1 MSDENLAE
9 NQPHETSL
17 LTQVHLFESLDDTI
31 TDFHPKVV
39 GRKSSA
45 PEISTGKRV
54 SFHHDRTTNE
64 SRRENI
70 PTNRGDAQFKQSRTK
85 SRYSK
90 NGHKIAVRQT
100 RAGSINQSESRAV
113 GMSTKDMK
121 NRSNMHPER
130 NSLMKAAGRTVQ
142 TGASITVPSSS
153 EADSSSSGLDVN
165 RDTSDMHAQ
174 LDTNSQA
181 VLSVIS
187 HLEHS
192 LDEQRKQTLQLQ
204 AEIAMLR
211 EQQTK
216 RETELRSSYDAELL
230 RLQGMITRLH
240 STRSSTDQTTR
251 QISPSRPSSNPSPR
265 LPTAETVAHQ
275 PRSTSNTRET
285 NNEIVQ
291 LQREIERQ
299 DELIAGYQRENER
312 LYEEAKQC
320 KKENQPSRELI
331 ETAERLTS
339 ENASLRIEL
348 ERLEKE
354 SRQRAKRIE
363 ELLQMNHCQDQNSR
377 LADLEQALATVNLQL
392 KSALNERDA
401 ARLEFQNA
409 HQQIHQLTVK
419 HRQLTEQLECERNEN
434 RVEREKLQ
442 ENHRETVGEL
452 QRKLQWYLE
461 NQSMVNR
468 DQARLKAQLKEM
480 NRLKEQ
486 LRQTQPQSTVKNI
499 STPILKESD
508 RILDEQCHNS
518 DPMVLEHRIKSLEAE
533 LEQAQEHEKRA
544 IRSIQQQYET
554 VKHQYEERIKTLS
567 EQQTVERYR
576 SRRQSVE
583 VQTTDSISDQSSAA
597 SMPQIWWRIPKT
609 SDFEESQT
617 IHHLLRKLRDQIGHL
632 KHELANR
639 QRAIDEL
646 QRLSSL
652 NTSTGPEAQGSL
664 GITRYTGANQTTS
677 FRRSTR
683 TNAPVSRV
691 RPRQI
696 NTIPHRQPEN
706 QPIRSWENGH
716 HLNDLQQNI
725 AEMAVARIQL
735 EVRFHAS

>member
-1 MSDENLAE
+1 MYINILSTPQA
-9 NQPHETSL
+9 
-17 LTQVHLFESLDDTI
+17 
-31 TDFHPKVV
+31 
-39 GRKSSA
+39 RKSEFVDKMCLILTSFVLPPFVFA
-45 PEISTGKRV
+45 P
-54 SFHHDRTTNE
+54 
-64 SRRENI
+64 
-70 PTNRGDAQFKQSRTK
+70 
-85 SRYSK
+85 
-90 NGHKIAVRQT
+90 
-100 RAGSINQSESRAV
+100 
-113 GMSTKDMK
+113 
-121 NRSNMHPER
+121 
-130 NSLMKAAGRTVQ
+130 AAHTH
-142 TGASITVPSSS
+142 T
-153 EADSSSSGLDVN
+153 
-165 RDTSDMHAQ
+165 H
-174 LDTNSQA
+174 
-181 VLSVIS
+181 
-187 HLEHS
+187 
-192 LDEQRKQTLQLQ
+192 
-204 AEIAMLR
+204 
-211 EQQTK
+211 
-216 RETELRSSYDAELL
+216 
-230 RLQGMITRLH
+230 
-240 STRSSTDQTTR
+240 TTR
-251 QISPSRPSSNPSPR
+251 P
-265 LPTAETVAHQ
+265 
-275 PRSTSNTRET
+275 
-285 NNEIVQ
+285 
-291 LQREIERQ
+291 
-299 DELIAGYQRENER
+299 
-312 LYEEAKQC
+312 
-320 KKENQPSRELI
+320 
-331 ETAERLTS
+331 
-339 ENASLRIEL
+339 
-348 ERLEKE
+348 
-354 SRQRAKRIE
+354 
-363 ELLQMNHCQDQNSR
+363 
-377 LADLEQALATVNLQL
+377 
-392 KSALNERDA
+392 
-401 ARLEFQNA
+401 
-409 HQQIHQLTVK
+409 QIHQLTVK

-735 EVRFHAS
+735 EHYPPTRELQQLDTRAQQPSTPEHQRQLAPRSYPYEANDAHDQQETEDQHELTGSLPSHAIYLLCHDHSFLRYARKA